1 MEKKEDEEFI
11 LKTAT
16 KVANI
21 LHMPL
26 GDIEPLKMLEMFS
39 YLHILVGGDKEL
51 MIHFLNTHNKHLGYC
66 PAAHLTDARMDDTI
80 RYLEAMVEH

>member
-1 MEKKEDEEFI
+1 MISDEEF
-11 LKTAT
+11 LKKTAT

-26 GDIEPLKMLEMFS
+26 GDIDPLKMLEMFS

-51 MIHFLNTHNKHLGYC
+51 MIHWISSHNNHLGYC
-66 PAAHLTDARMDDTI
+66 PGAHLTDARMDDTI
-80 RYLEAMVEH
+80 RYLEGMVEH